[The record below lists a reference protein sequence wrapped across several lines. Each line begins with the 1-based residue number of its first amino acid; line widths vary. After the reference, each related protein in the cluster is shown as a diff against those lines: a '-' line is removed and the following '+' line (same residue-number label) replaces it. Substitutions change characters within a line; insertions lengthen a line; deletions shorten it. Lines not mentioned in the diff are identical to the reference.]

1 MLKDDIFKKYDQ
13 PLHSGVLNKHLIK
26 LRSRQCECCHNTEWL
41 GKPINLQVHHIDGDR
56 TNNTLENLQ
65 LLCPNCHS
73 YTDNFGTKNKKQKQ
87 TIEDEDFINALKNN
101 PNIRQAL
108 FSLKLVDAGVNYKR
122 ANQIIDKYNIRVGE
136 NLKQIDRKYCKECG
150 KLISEDKEYCDS
162 CYFILNRPTRDEL
175 KNMIRTMSFVQI
187 GMIYK
192 VSDNGVRK
200 WCDKY
205 NLPRTKKEIN
215 KYSDEEWEL
224 I

>member
-1 MLKDDIFKKYDQ
+1 MKDDIFKKYDQ
-13 PLHSGVLNKHLIK
+13 PLKGGVLNKYLIELK
-26 LRSRQCECCHNTEWL
+26 GRQCECCHNIEWL

-73 YTDNFGTKNKKQKQ
+73 YTDNFGIRNKKQRQ
-87 TIEDEDFINALKNN
+87 VIEDEDFINALKNSSS
-101 PNIRQAL
+101 IRQAL
-108 FSLKLVDAGVNYKR
+108 FSLKLADAGANYTR
-122 ANQIIDKYNIRVGE
+122 ANQIIDKYGIKVGE
-136 NLKQIDRKYCKECG
+136 NLKQVDRKYCKECG
-150 KLISEDKEYCDS
+150 RLISKDKEYCDS

-175 KNMIRTMSFVQI
+175 KNMIRTMPFVQI
-187 GMIYK
+187 GIKYK

-205 NLPRTKKEIN
+205 SLPRTKKEID
-215 KYSDEEWEL
+215 KYSDEEWKL